1 MEDIKTAFTRARSSL
16 LLKQPFFGTLC
27 LRLGAEF
34 TEDIPTAGTNGEKL
48 LINPTFFLKCTAEQR
63 VGLLAHEVM
72 HCVYMHVLRLGER
85 DPFLWNVAG
94 DYVINLVVTDAGMI
108 LPEGGL
114 LDEKYRDMTAD
125 EIYTTLQ
132 QNGGAEA
139 LSGLSDFDGTCV
151 QPNPSLTDSGA
162 QSKHEANMRVAVQQA
177 AESAKAQGK
186 LPGSLSKLVDDLVA
200 PQVNWKQKLA
210 RFLRSNNK
218 SDYSWQKPNRRFIGQ
233 GLYLPSMYAPSI
245 EEIGVIT
252 DTSGSRTDEELN
264 QDLSEISAMLIDANV
279 DNVHFMQADTE
290 VTAEETFTRESLPL
304 KVTMQGRGGTRF
316 GPAIAEMAN
325 KHPNISCL
333 IYLTDLEANDF
344 GTEPHFPVVW
354 VSNYSTEAPYG
365 EIIKTN

>member
-1 MEDIKTAFTRARSSL
+1 MIPEFTRARAQL

-27 LRLGAEF
+27 LRLTPIE
-34 TEDIPTAGTNGEKL
+34 TEDIPTAGTDGKRL
-48 LINPTFFLKCTAEQR
+48 LYNPKFFLNMTDQQR

-72 HCVYMHVLRLGER
+72 HVVFMHMARLNER
-85 DPFLWNVAG
+85 DHYLWNVAG
-94 DYVINLVVTDAGMI
+94 DYVINLVVRDAGLQ
-108 LPEGGL
+108 LPPTDL
-114 LDEKYRDMTAD
+114 LDDKYADMTTD
-125 EIYTTLQ
+125 EVYRKLQ
-132 QNGGAEA
+132 EDPDSQPQGGGE
-139 LSGLSDFDGTCV
+139 DGKESFGNCV
-151 QPNPSLTDSGA
+151 QESSAINKNPGEF
-162 QSKHEANMRVAVQQA
+162 EADMRVAIKQA
-177 AESAKAQGK
+177 AEAAKAQGK
-186 LPGSLSKLVDDLVA
+186 LPGSLETLLGDIVEPK
-200 PQVNWKQKLA
+200 VNWKERLA
-210 RFLRSNNK
+210 RFLRNNNK

-304 KVTMQGRGGTRF
+304 KVTMQGRGGTAF
-316 GPAIAEMAN
+316 GPAIAEMAD

-333 IYLTDLEANDF
+333 IYLTDLEASDF